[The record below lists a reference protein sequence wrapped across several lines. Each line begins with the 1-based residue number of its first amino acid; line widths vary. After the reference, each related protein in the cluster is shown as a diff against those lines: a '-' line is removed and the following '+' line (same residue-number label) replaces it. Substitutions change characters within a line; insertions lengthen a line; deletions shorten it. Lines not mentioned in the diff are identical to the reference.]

1 MLSQNIDF
9 LMSNAYDAPPKLIE
23 WNRMLNAFDWVST
36 SATHMVD
43 LISKK
48 MAQVDKSLY
57 LPMSRFYDDTEA
69 EDILGAFDSV
79 CEALDIHPER
89 SNDYVANS

>member
-1 MLSQNIDF
+1 
-9 LMSNAYDAPPKLIE
+9 
-23 WNRMLNAFDWVST
+23 
-36 SATHMVD
+36 MVD

-57 LPMSRFYDDTEA
+57 LPMSRFYDETEA

-89 SNDYVANS
+89 SNDYVGNC